1 MKTRKI
7 KITFLLLGLVL
18 STLAC
23 NLSTAMVKQV
33 PTIAVPTLA
42 PAEQQQLTDQL
53 ANQLNQAASGQ
64 QVTIE
69 LTESQLSSLINGQ
82 AGSVQDAQLS
92 NLQVVMDN
100 NQATITGNATSNGF
114 SGNLNIVLAV
124 ATDAAGK
131 PQMNVVSAT
140 IAGFPIPESALTTI
154 STAINQGLQGQTG
167 QGFVVQS
174 MTIADHKLTIIA
186 QKM

>member
-1 MKTRKI
+1 M
-7 KITFLLLGLVL
+7 GLVI

-23 NLSTAMVKQV
+23 NLSSAITKQV

-42 PAEQQQLTDQL
+42 PADQQQLTDQL

-82 AGSVQDAQLS
+82 AGNIQEAQLS
-92 NLQVVMDN
+92 NLQVVLDN
-100 NQATITGNATSNGF
+100 NQATITGNASSNGF
-114 SGNLNIVLAV
+114 AGNLNIVLAV
-124 ATDAAGK
+124 GADASGK
-131 PQMNVVSAT
+131 PQLNVVSAT

-154 STAINQGLQGQTG
+154 STAVNQGLQGQTG

-186 QKM
+186 QKI